1 MAESAQFS
9 ADFIYF
15 SVVANKIFLFF
26 FLNGEIVAKAETG
39 ASTCIVS
46 FVMILN
52 L

>member
-9 ADFIYF
+9 ASFIYF
-15 SVVANKIFLFF
+15 SVVANKSFY